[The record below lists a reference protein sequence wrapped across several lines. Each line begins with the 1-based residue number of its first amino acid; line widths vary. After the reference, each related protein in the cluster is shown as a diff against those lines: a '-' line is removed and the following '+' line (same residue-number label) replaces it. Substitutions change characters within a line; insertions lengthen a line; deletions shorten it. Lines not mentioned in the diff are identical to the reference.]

1 MNSDP
6 GFPPGETKQ
15 MQKQKQEEL
24 LRMYRKKEKDAKKIE
39 RLMVETFP
47 SQRRDILSG
56 TKETEEIL
64 KEWPF
69 LFQENGMRV
78 HFKEL
83 TGVQIDN
90 EFEESTITK
99 FRRVLRRYFQ
109 LAQIEPSSNAGII
122 LSQTLTGGDET
133 CAAVMLLLAHFKEQ
147 QDKLFVNVD
156 DTAIATDVDTTKLPW
171 TPCLLVCGKF
181 YPKVICVNNL
191 FYRIFLFIELRGVHH
206 TLPIIHSNR

>member
-1 MNSDP
+1 
-6 GFPPGETKQ
+6 
-15 MQKQKQEEL
+15 
-24 LRMYRKKEKDAKKIE
+24 MYRNKEKDAKKIE
-39 RLMVETFP
+39 SLMVETFP
-47 SQRRDILSG
+47 SQKRDILSG
-56 TKETEEIL
+56 TKETKEIL

-69 LFQENGMRV
+69 LFQEIGMRV

-99 FRRVLRRYFQ
+99 FRRVLHYFQ
-109 LAQIEPSSNAGII
+109 FAQIEPSRNAGII
-122 LSQTLTGGDET
+122 LSQTLTGADET

-147 QDKLFVNVD
+147 QEKMFVNV

-191 FYRIFLFIELRGVHH
+191 FYRIFLFRALRGVHH
-206 TLPIIHSNR
+206 TLPIIHVNR